1 MKATASKHIGD
12 MMAAALTLRLSS
24 RQTLCA
30 LADVELLEV
39 LADRLAYPDRPAHPD
54 RGAQV
59 MFGVAAAGQTV
70 VEDPETGLRC
80 LLPAAMLRMI
90 RAAGLAALASR
101 ELAAPGVLTAA
112 VFGTGTAIQVQ
123 IAVMAHYL
131 PMLSHIALGSGGQ
144 EPAVTSVLDELER
157 AGIGLSAAADPERA
171 ALGANLLIAVT
182 PSPDPLRI
190 GPLPLG
196 ALVVNATGQD
206 LPPDV
211 VACASR
217 IYVDDLA
224 LLERN
229 RHREF
234 VARHLAGPDARPDA
248 RSDAGPDAGPDAG
261 GGPLLGHREGWYRHP
276 VAGHGYQP
284 VRADLGMVLAG
295 AAPGRLDDEILLVEL
310 LGAEAVDAALAG
322 QIGRAAAEHDLGSW
336 IELP

>member
-1 MKATASKHIGD
+1 
-12 MMAAALTLRLSS
+12 MAAALTLRLSP
-24 RQTLCA
+24 RQTLRA
-30 LADVELLEV
+30 LAEIELLDV
-39 LADRLAYPDRPAHPD
+39 LADRLARPD

-59 MFGVAAAGQTV
+59 LPGIAAAGHAV
-70 VEDPETGLRC
+70 VEDPETGSRYQ
-80 LLPAAMLRMI
+80 LPAAMLRMI

-112 VFGTGTAIQVQ
+112 VFGTGTAIEVQ

-131 PMLSHIALGSGGQ
+131 PLLSHVALCSAGSW
-144 EPAVTSVLDELER
+144 PAVASVLGELER

-171 ALGANLLIAVT
+171 ALGANLLIVAT
-182 PSPDPLRI
+182 PSPDRLRI

-196 ALVVNATGQD
+196 ALVVNAAGQD
-206 LPPDV
+206 LPHDV

-234 VARHLAGPDARPDA
+234 AARHLAGPAD
-248 RSDAGPDAGPDAG
+248 GC
-261 GGPLLGHREGWYRHP
+261 GPLLGHREGWYRHP
-276 VAGHGYQP
+276 PAGHGYQP

-295 AAPGRLDDEILLVEL
+295 ASPGRLDDDEILLVEL
-310 LGAEAVDAALAG
+310 LGAAAVDAGLAG
-322 QIGRAAAEHDLGSW
+322 QLGRAAAEHHLGSW
-336 IELP
+336 TDVP